1 MMTAIARHCTA
12 ARAFGLATLLV
23 VLWGW
28 QAQLGR
34 FMTPERGLGY
44 VLGIV
49 GGCSMVLL
57 LLYPARKRVRWLNFL
72 GSIPEWFQLHMVLG
86 VVGPVCILF
95 HANFSLGAANSN
107 VALFCML
114 AVVGSGVVGRYFYT
128 RLHARLDGR
137 QASLVELQSI
147 ADTLTRQVSVVA
159 VLPDLLVAI
168 DTEEKRLLE
177 PAHGPIGRLLHV
189 FAVGAR
195 ASFARWRLRRR
206 ISRAVIESARKS
218 PAIAQNAERL
228 RITATRYADKRLD
241 ASRRVAE
248 FRVYTR
254 LFGLWHVLHV
264 PLLIMLVIA
273 GVVHVISVQI
283 Y

>member
-1 MMTAIARHCTA
+1 MMNAIARHCTA
-12 ARAFGLATLLV
+12 ARTFGLATVLV

-168 DTEEKRLLE
+168 DAEEKRLLE

-195 ASFARWRLRRR
+195 ASFARWRLRRL
-206 ISRAVIESARKS
+206 ISRAVIDSARKS

-228 RITATRYADKRLD
+228 RITAMRYADKRLD

>member
-1 MMTAIARHCTA
+1 MMNAIARHCTA
-12 ARAFGLATLLV
+12 ARTFGLATVLV

-86 VVGPVCILF
+86 VVGPVCILV

-168 DTEEKRLLE
+168 DAEEKRLLE

-195 ASFARWRLRRR
+195 ASFARWRLRRL
-206 ISRAVIESARKS
+206 ISRAVIDSARKS

>member
-168 DTEEKRLLE
+168 DAEEKRLLE

>member
-12 ARAFGLATLLV
+12 ARAFGLATVLV

-168 DTEEKRLLE
+168 DAEEKRLLE

>member
-168 DTEEKRLLE
+168 DAEEKRLLE

-195 ASFARWRLRRR
+195 ASFARWRLRRL
-206 ISRAVIESARKS
+206 ISRAVIDSARKS

>member
-1 MMTAIARHCTA
+1 MLSGIARHYTV
-12 ARAFGLATLLV
+12 ARAFGLATVLT

-34 FMTPERGLGY
+34 FMTPERGIGY

-72 GSIPEWFQLHMVLG
+72 GSVPEWFQLHMVLG
-86 VVGPVCILF
+86 IVGPVCILF
-95 HANFSLGAANSN
+95 HANFGLGATNSN

-114 AVVGSGVVGRYFYT
+114 AVVGSGVIGRYFYT
-128 RLHARLDGR
+128 RLHAKLDGR
-137 QASLVELQSI
+137 QASLTELQNI
-147 ADTLTRQVSVVA
+147 ADTLSQQASVVA
-159 VLPDLLVAI
+159 VLPDLLAAI
-168 DTEEKRLLE
+168 EAEEKHLLE
-177 PAHGPIGRLLHV
+177 PVHGAFGRVLHV
-189 FAVGAR
+189 FTVGVR
-195 ASFARWRLRRR
+195 AMLARWRLHRL
-206 ISRAVIESARKS
+206 IDRAVRLSARGS
-218 PAIAQNAERL
+218 VTIAQHAERL
-228 RITATRYADKRLD
+228 RVTACRYADKRLD
-241 ASRRVAE
+241 ASRRVSE

-254 LFGLWHVLHV
+254 LFGLWHLLHV

>member
-12 ARAFGLATLLV
+12 ARAFGLATVLV

-168 DTEEKRLLE
+168 DAEEKRLLE

-195 ASFARWRLRRR
+195 ASFARWRLRRL
-206 ISRAVIESARKS
+206 ISRAVIDSARKS

>member
-1 MMTAIARHCTA
+1 MMNAIARHCTA
-12 ARAFGLATLLV
+12 ARTFGLATVLV

-168 DTEEKRLLE
+168 DAEEKRLLE

-195 ASFARWRLRRR
+195 ASFARWRLRRL
-206 ISRAVIESARKS
+206 ISRAVIDSARKS

>member
-168 DTEEKRLLE
+168 DAEEKRLLE

-195 ASFARWRLRRR
+195 ASFARWRLRRL

>member
-1 MMTAIARHCTA
+1 
-12 ARAFGLATLLV
+12 
-23 VLWGW
+23 
-28 QAQLGR
+28 
-34 FMTPERGLGY
+34 
-44 VLGIV
+44 
-49 GGCSMVLL
+49 
-57 LLYPARKRVRWLNFL
+57 
-72 GSIPEWFQLHMVLG
+72 
-86 VVGPVCILF
+86 
-95 HANFSLGAANSN
+95 
-107 VALFCML
+107 
-114 AVVGSGVVGRYFYT
+114 
-128 RLHARLDGR
+128 
-137 QASLVELQSI
+137 
-147 ADTLTRQVSVVA
+147 

-168 DTEEKRLLE
+168 DAEEKHLLE

-195 ASFARWRLRRR
+195 ASFARWRLRRL
-206 ISRAVIESARKS
+206 ISRAVIDSARKS

-273 GVVHVISVQI
+273 GVVHVISVQV

>member
-1 MMTAIARHCTA
+1 MMNAIARHYTP
-12 ARAFGLATLLV
+12 ARAFGIATVLI

-72 GSIPEWFQLHMVLG
+72 GSVPEWFQLHMVLG
-86 VVGPVCILF
+86 IVGPICILF
-95 HANFSLGAANSN
+95 HANFGLGATNSN

-114 AVVGSGVVGRYFYT
+114 AVMGSGVVGRYLYT

-137 QASLVELQSI
+137 QASLLELQNI
-147 ADTLTRQVSVVA
+147 ADTLTQQASVVA
-159 VLPDLLVAI
+159 VLPDLLAAI
-168 DTEEKRLLE
+168 EREEKHLLE
-177 PAHGPIGRLLHV
+177 PAHGALGRVFHV
-189 FAVGAR
+189 FTVGLR
-195 ASFARWRLRRR
+195 AIFGRWRLHRL
-206 ISRAVIESARKS
+206 IDRAVAESAARS
-218 PAIAQNAERL
+218 PTIGQHAERL
-228 RITATRYADKRLD
+228 RVTASRYADKRLD
-241 ASRRVAE
+241 ASRRVVE

-254 LFGLWHVLHV
+254 LFSLWHVLHV
-264 PLLIMLVIA
+264 PLLFMLIIA

>member
-1 MMTAIARHCTA
+1 MMNALARYYTP
-12 ARAFGLATLLV
+12 ARAFGLATLLL

-34 FMTPERGLGY
+34 FMTPERGIGY

-49 GGCSMVLL
+49 GGCSMILL
-57 LLYPARKRVRWLNFL
+57 LLYPARKRVSWLRFL
-72 GSIPEWFQLHMVLG
+72 GSVPEWFQLHMILG
-86 VVGPVCILF
+86 IVGPLCILF
-95 HANFSLGAANSN
+95 HANFSLGATNSN

-137 QASLVELQSI
+137 QANLAELQNI
-147 ADTLTRQVSVVA
+147 ADTLTQQTSVVA
-159 VLPDLLVAI
+159 VLPDLLAAI
-168 DTEEKRLLE
+168 EREEKHLLE
-177 PAHGPIGRLLHV
+177 PAHGPVGRALHV
-189 FAVGAR
+189 FTVGLR
-195 ASFARWRLRRR
+195 ALLARWRLRRLINR
-206 ISRAVIESARKS
+206 TVAESARRS
-218 PAIAQNAERL
+218 AT
-228 RITATRYADKRLD
+228 ITAHAARLVATARRYADRRLD

-254 LFGLWHVLHV
+254 LFSLWHLLHV

>member
-168 DTEEKRLLE
+168 DAEEKRLLE

-228 RITATRYADKRLD
+228 RITAMRYADKRLD

>member
-1 MMTAIARHCTA
+1 MMNAIARHCTA
-12 ARAFGLATLLV
+12 ARTFGLATVLV

-168 DTEEKRLLE
+168 DAEEKRLLE

>member
-1 MMTAIARHCTA
+1 MMSAIARHYTT
-12 ARAFGLATLLV
+12 ARAFGFATVLV

-34 FMTPERGLGY
+34 FMTPERGFGY

-72 GSIPEWFQLHMVLG
+72 GSVPEWFQLHMVLG
-86 VVGPVCILF
+86 IVGPVCILF
-95 HANFSLGAANSN
+95 HANFGLGATNSN

-114 AVVGSGVVGRYFYT
+114 AVVGSGVIGRYFYT
-128 RLHARLDGR
+128 RLHAKLDGR
-137 QASLVELQSI
+137 QASLAELQNI
-147 ADTLTRQVSVVA
+147 ADTLSQQASVVA
-159 VLPDLLVAI
+159 VLPDLLAAI
-168 DTEEKRLLE
+168 EAEERHLLE
-177 PAHGPIGRLLHV
+177 PAHGPLGRVLHV
-189 FAVGAR
+189 FTVGLR
-195 ASFARWRLRRR
+195 ATVARWRLHRL
-206 ISRAVIESARKS
+206 IDRAVRDSAGKS
-218 PAIAQNAERL
+218 VTIAQHAERL
-228 RITATRYADKRLD
+228 RLTARRYADKRLD
-241 ASRRVAE
+241 ASRRVSE

-254 LFGLWHVLHV
+254 LFGLWHLLHV
-264 PLLIMLVIA
+264 PLLIMLIIA

>member
-1 MMTAIARHCTA
+1 M
-12 ARAFGLATLLV
+12 LV

-168 DTEEKRLLE
+168 DAEEKRLLE

-195 ASFARWRLRRR
+195 ASFARWRLRRL

>member
-168 DTEEKRLLE
+168 DAEEKRLLE

-189 FAVGAR
+189 FL
-195 ASFARWRLRRR
+195 S
-206 ISRAVIESARKS
+206 
-218 PAIAQNAERL
+218 
-228 RITATRYADKRLD
+228 
-241 ASRRVAE
+241 
-248 FRVYTR
+248 
-254 LFGLWHVLHV
+254 
-264 PLLIMLVIA
+264 LIHI
-273 GVVHVISVQI
+273 
-283 Y
+283 

>member
-1 MMTAIARHCTA
+1 MSAIARHYTT
-12 ARAFGLATLLV
+12 ARAFGFATVLV

-34 FMTPERGLGY
+34 FMTPERGIGY

-72 GSIPEWFQLHMVLG
+72 GSVPEWFQLHMVLG
-86 VVGPVCILF
+86 IVGPVCILF
-95 HANFSLGAANSN
+95 HANFGLGATNSN

-114 AVVGSGVVGRYFYT
+114 AVVGSGVIGRYFYT
-128 RLHARLDGR
+128 RLHAKLDGR
-137 QASLVELQSI
+137 QASLAELQNI
-147 ADTLTRQVSVVA
+147 ADTLSQQASVVA
-159 VLPDLLVAI
+159 VLPDLLAAI
-168 DTEEKRLLE
+168 EAEERHLLE
-177 PAHGPIGRLLHV
+177 PAHGSLGRVLHV
-189 FAVGAR
+189 FTVGLR
-195 ASFARWRLRRR
+195 AMAARWRLHRL
-206 ISRAVIESARKS
+206 IDRAVRDSAGKS
-218 PAIAQNAERL
+218 ATIAQHAERL
-228 RITATRYADKRLD
+228 RLTARRYADKRLD
-241 ASRRVAE
+241 ASRRVSE

-254 LFGLWHVLHV
+254 LFGLWHLLHV
-264 PLLIMLVIA
+264 PLLIMLIIA

>member
-168 DTEEKRLLE
+168 DAEEKRLLE

-189 FAVGAR
+189 FAVGVR

-228 RITATRYADKRLD
+228 RITAMRYADKRLD